1 MNALKLGF
9 RSRGGSSSISE
20 LFLIAEM
27 RIMSKHFE
35 RWKELAALAS
45 KEQDPAKLT
54 ELAHEINLVL
64 TQKTSYLHPALRAAG
79 PHEADQRDV
88 LEANTEGKVCF
99 I

>member
-1 MNALKLGF
+1 MNALKLRF
-9 RSRGGSSSISE
+9 HSCGGSASISE

-45 KEQDPAKLT
+45 QEQDPATLT
-54 ELAHEINLVL
+54 ELAHEMNFVL
-64 TQKTSYLHPALRAAG
+64 TQKTPYIPQARAAG
-79 PHEADQRDV
+79 PREAGQRDV
-88 LEANTEGKVCF
+88 LKANTEGKVCF

>member
-9 RSRGGSSSISE
+9 LSCGGSGSISE
-20 LFLIAEM
+20 LFCIAEM

-35 RWKELAALAS
+35 RWKQLAALAS

-64 TQKTSYLHPALRAAG
+64 TQKNTVPPSSHSGRSGVITTFRAI
-79 PHEADQRDV
+79 EQ
-88 LEANTEGKVCF
+88 
-99 I
+99 

>member
-1 MNALKLGF
+1 MNALKLRF
-9 RSRGGSSSISE
+9 HSCGGSASISE

-35 RWKELAALAS
+35 RWKQLAALTA

-54 ELAHEINLVL
+54 ELAHEINFVL
-64 TQKTSYLHPALRAAG
+64 KQKTPYIPPAGAAG
-79 PHEADQRDV
+79 PPEAGQRHV
-88 LEANTEGKVCF
+88 LKANTEGKVCF